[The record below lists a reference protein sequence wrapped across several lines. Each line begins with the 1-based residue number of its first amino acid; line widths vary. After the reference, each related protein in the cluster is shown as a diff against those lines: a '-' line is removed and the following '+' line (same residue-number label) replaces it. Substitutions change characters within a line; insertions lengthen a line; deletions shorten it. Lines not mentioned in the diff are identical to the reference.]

1 LSNKF
6 SEKWKEK
13 RQRSFTAKIRKL
25 SKPSQ
30 GLKKRLN
37 LATRRLELQIQGLDN
52 ALERFSKRDKTIFRR
67 IVKSYSARDTL
78 RANVLASE
86 LAELRK
92 TEKMLMQTKLALESI
107 SLRLKTVSELGD
119 VITVLAPAANV
130 IKNVRSGITSLFP
143 EVNRELEN
151 VGTLL
156 TEIAT
161 STSQTT
167 GIPINIE
174 AANQDAK
181 KILEEA
187 ESIAEQRIKQK
198 LPEGVAEIP
207 VKEKAELSA
216 Q

>member
-6 SEKWKEK
+6 SDKWKQK
-13 RQRSFTAKIRKL
+13 GHRRFTPNIRRL

-37 LATRRLELQIQGLDN
+37 LAIRRLELQIQGLNN
-52 ALERFSKRDKTIFRR
+52 ALERFSKRDKSIFKR
-67 IVKSYSARDTL
+67 IVKSHSARDTL

-92 TEKMLMQTKLALESI
+92 TEKTLMQTKLALESI
-107 SLRLKTVSELGD
+107 SLRLETISELGE
-119 VITVLAPAANV
+119 VITVLAPATNV
-130 IKNVRSGITSLFP
+130 IKNVQSGITNLFP
-143 EVNRELEN
+143 EANRELEN
-151 VGTLL
+151 IGTLP
-156 TEIAT
+156 TEIAS

-167 GIPINIE
+167 GMPINVE
-174 AANQDAK
+174 AANQEAK
-181 KILEEA
+181 KILKEA
-187 ESIAEQRIKQK
+187 ESAAEQRIRHK
-198 LPEGVAEIP
+198 LPETATETS

>member
-1 LSNKF
+1 MSDKF

-13 RQRSFTAKIRKL
+13 GQHRFTANLRRL
-25 SKPSQ
+25 GKPSQ

-52 ALERFSKRDKTIFRR
+52 ALERFSKRDKSIFKR
-67 IVKSYSARDTL
+67 IVKSYSAKDTL

-130 IKNVRSGITSLFP
+130 IKNIRSGITSLFP
-143 EVNRELEN
+143 EANKELEN
-151 VGTLL
+151 IGSLL
-156 TEIAT
+156 TEIAS

-167 GIPINIE
+167 GLPINVE
-174 AANQDAK
+174 AANQEAK

-187 ESIAEQRIKQK
+187 ESVAEQKIKQK
-198 LPEGVAEIP
+198 LPESVAEIP
-207 VKEKAELSA
+207 IKEKAELSA

>member
-1 LSNKF
+1 MSDKF

-13 RQRSFTAKIRKL
+13 GQHRFTAKIRRL
-25 SKPSQ
+25 GKPSQ

-37 LATRRLELQIQGLDN
+37 LAIRRLELQIQGLDN
-52 ALERFSKRDKTIFRR
+52 ALERFSKRDKSIFNR
-67 IVKSYSARDTL
+67 IVRSYSARDTL

-119 VITVLAPAANV
+119 IITVLAPAASV
-130 IKNVRSGITSLFP
+130 IKNIRSGITSLFP
-143 EVNRELEN
+143 EANRELEN
-151 VGTLL
+151 IGTLL
-156 TEIAT
+156 TEIVS

-167 GIPINIE
+167 GLPINVE

-187 ESIAEQRIKQK
+187 ASVAEQRIKQK
-198 LPEGVAEIP
+198 LPESVAEISI
-207 VKEKAELSA
+207 KEKAELSA